1 MIHTFTGT
9 GRIAVP
15 NNTFIDSNLL
25 HIVILQ
31 LMSSVESTQVSD
43 IDSA

>member
-1 MIHTFTGT
+1 MELQPQELQTPMIHTFTGT

-15 NNTFIDSNLL
+15 NNTVIDSNLL

-31 LMSSVESTQVSD
+31 LMYVS
-43 IDSA
+43 